1 MKNIITILVLVLSIQ
16 FASSQSFNGFAL
28 YNSQGS
34 NTTYL
39 IDENQSIAH
48 TWNMT
53 TECNYTVALKEN
65 GNLVRGTKGNTS
77 VFSSGNIAA
86 GAGIVQE
93 IAPDGSIVWEYT
105 YANSDHISHHD
116 LTLVGD
122 NVLLTAYEKKSS
134 TELDAAVHI
143 CLLLS

>member
-1 MKNIITILVLVLSIQ
+1 MKEILFVVILFTSAIFVNG
-16 FASSQSFNGFAL
+16 QSFNGFAL

-39 IDENQSIAH
+39 IDENQNIAH

-77 VFSSGNIAA
+77 VFSTGNIAA
-86 GAGIVQE
+86 GSGIVQR
-93 IAPDGSIVWEYT
+93 
-105 YANSDHISHHD
+105 
-116 LTLVGD
+116 
-122 NVLLTAYEKKSS
+122 LLQMGP
-134 TELDAAVHI
+134 
-143 CLLLS
+143 